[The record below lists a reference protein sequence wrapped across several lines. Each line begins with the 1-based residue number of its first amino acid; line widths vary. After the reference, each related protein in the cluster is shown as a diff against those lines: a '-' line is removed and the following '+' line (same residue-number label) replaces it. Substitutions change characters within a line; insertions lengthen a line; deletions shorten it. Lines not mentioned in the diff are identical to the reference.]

1 MQSDSDGQ
9 GMFMNWILEKFV
21 NCGKHNYKYNKT
33 TIDTSYLNSCFSI
46 KKTIIRD
53 YYCNKCRGKIL
64 LKFIYKEDNI
74 DIMCYF
80 NYFNYFNSILYVA
93 YPFPINIKY
102 MKNKFIIDDCNQ
114 NIMKQACL

>member
-33 TIDTSYLNSCFSI
+33 TIDTSYLNSCFSV

-80 NYFNYFNSILYVA
+80 NYFNSILYVA
-93 YPFPINIKY
+93 YPFCPINIKY